1 MNIHRAVPCREKIP
15 EKYFCRQDGIKYNT
29 YVSKLVNHPRNKKV
43 AFIPSNEHF
52 EYVHPATDHV
62 VKARGLTKLIKG
74 AFFEN
79 YEPKYSKE
87 AAKARRNKY
96 KHLSRQT
103 QRREKLS
110 GEEMLRRK
118 VSDKSLKGFSLGNIV
133 HDELCSWSRSQNQ
146 EEWIKNHPVLNTYT
160 IKIMRCLKLLKIEPL
175 YGEWPIFDEGIP
187 YATSIDMVGVS
198 GTADGSLVLIEIK
211 TGYEGYFSQSNGC
224 MTRTPLKRVPNSPKN
239 QAFLQCLMAMLTLKH
254 RYGIQKMFGIVI
266 RVDDKGVDVEP
277 IPDPFLKKSDSIY
290 KAVCEYMVESKL
302 KTVSTTQK
310 PKSSSVSNT
319 RSRNRANQKDLSII
333 SQKRKRGQRRYN
345 KYKNI

>member
-110 GEEMLRRK
+110 GEEMLR
-118 VSDKSLKGFSLGNIV
+118 S
-133 HDELCSWSRSQNQ
+133 
-146 EEWIKNHPVLNTYT
+146 
-160 IKIMRCLKLLKIEPL
+160 
-175 YGEWPIFDEGIP
+175 
-187 YATSIDMVGVS
+187 
-198 GTADGSLVLIEIK
+198 
-211 TGYEGYFSQSNGC
+211 YE
-224 MTRTPLKRVPNSPKN
+224 
-239 QAFLQCLMAMLTLKH
+239 AFLH
-254 RYGIQKMFGIVI
+254 
-266 RVDDKGVDVEP
+266 
-277 IPDPFLKKSDSIY
+277 
-290 KAVCEYMVESKL
+290 
-302 KTVSTTQK
+302 
-310 PKSSSVSNT
+310 
-319 RSRNRANQKDLSII
+319 
-333 SQKRKRGQRRYN
+333 
-345 KYKNI
+345 